1 MFKNKLVIFVG
12 FVLVLALSL
21 YLYTNGKKNKEQKY
35 KLEKIERGDVTA
47 TVTATG
53 TLAAVTTVKVGSQ
66 VSGIISKLYVDFN
79 SEVKKGQLI
88 AELDPTTLLAQVEQR
103 RADLEKAR
111 IEANNSKISYERAK
125 RLVDIKLLSES
136 EYDTARAAF
145 ESTRAAVKQS
155 DAALQQ
161 AITNLSYTKILSPI
175 DGTVI
180 DRQIDIGQTVAAS
193 FQAPTLFTIA
203 QDLTLMQVATNI
215 DEADIGKI
223 RAGEKALFD
232 VDAFPDRRFEGK
244 ISQIRLSPQ
253 IVQNVVTYSVLINVV
268 NANLDLKPGMTANV
282 TIPIDTKTNVLKVP
296 NAALRF
302 KPDPAET
309 GTRPTESHG
318 SVVYILDVNG
328 KLNAVPV
335 RASITDG
342 NFTAIESTEL
352 KEGTEIVAGL
362 LTARAME
369 STGGVGQQQGRRRF

>member
-1 MFKNKLVIFVG
+1 
-12 FVLVLALSL
+12 L
-21 YLYTNGKKNKEQKY
+21 YSNEKKNKEQKY
-35 KLEKIERGDVTA
+35 KLEKVERGDVTA

-88 AELDPTTLLAQVEQR
+88 AELDPTTLQAQVEQR

-111 IEANNSKISYERAK
+111 IEANNTKIAYERAK

-223 RAGEKALFD
+223 RAGEKANFN
-232 VDAFPDRRFEGK
+232 VDAFPDRRFEGT
-244 ISQIRLSPQ
+244 ISQVRLSPQ
-253 IVQNVVTYSVLINVV
+253 IVQNVVTYPVLINVV
-268 NANLDLKPGMTANV
+268 NSNLDLKPGMTANV
-282 TIPIDTKTNVLKVP
+282 SIPIETRTHVLKIP

-309 GTRPTESHG
+309 EKPPTENRG
-318 SVVYILDVNG
+318 SVVYVLEIDR
-328 KLNAVPV
+328 KLKAVPV

-352 KEGTEIVAGL
+352 KEGNEVVTGL
-362 LTARAME
+362 LTARAMD
-369 STGGVGQQQGRRRF
+369 STGGVGQQQQGRRRF